1 MDKKKVLKAM
11 MALDESHHYPPQQ
24 QVAGQPLDLLEY
36 ISDIDVVAAIKS
48 GVMFCYA
55 DIAPLGIPKGM
66 FRELQEFM
74 KGAPYTSV
82 LRAEVQIAVVDRF
95 YFTQKHMIAVQCGIP
110 CICFE
115 EFLAQLVCSKD
126 PDIQRFLEGTGKVI
140 KEKVMALLEANKKPP
155 TKKIKGGRRF

>member
-1 MDKKKVLKAM
+1 MKKKEVLKVM
-11 MALDESHHYPPQQ
+11 MALDESHHYPPKQ
-24 QVAGQPLDLLEY
+24 QVASQPLDFLEY
-36 ISDIDVVAAIKS
+36 VNDIDVVAAIKS
-48 GVMFCYA
+48 GIVFCYA

-74 KGAPYTSV
+74 KGAPYTSFM
-82 LRAEVQIAVVDRF
+82 RNEVQIAVVDRF

-115 EFLAQLVCSKD
+115 EFLTQLICSKD

-140 KEKVMALLEANKKPP
+140 KEKVMALLEANKKP
-155 TKKIKGGRRF
+155 TKKVKGGRRF